1 MGDYKSFGDILREQL
16 ARSKQIAENEA
27 NTAIEISISNPPTLG
42 PIEYSVD
49 YEALIRDRGLTGE
62 EEKFVYAVRAM
73 DMILHTEALKNLS
86 ATSLAIINIF
96 DVHILSRLDTPYPD
110 RYGMIVIVL
119 LEEALEQNKF
129 LQETAFTNRIAAVGA
144 RMSYDLVNS

>member
-1 MGDYKSFGDILREQL
+1 MNEQKSFGQILREQA
-16 ARSKQIAENEA
+16 ARAQQIAENDA

-86 ATSLAIINIF
+86 ATGLAIINLF
-96 DVHILSRLDTPYPD
+96 DVHILPRLHMPYTN

-119 LEEALEQNKF
+119 LEEALECNQF
-129 LQETAFTNRIAAVGA
+129 LQETAFTNRIAAIGA
-144 RMSYDLVNS
+144 RMSYDLI

>member
-27 NTAIEISISNPPTLG
+27 NTSIEISISNPPTLG

-86 ATSLAIINIF
+86 ATGLAIINIF